1 MKNIISNK
9 KHLYFICFFLFLF
22 LVSNGLLAQTLSE
35 KLGGVAT
42 DFVIISG
49 EDTLDIDK
57 QIIIKRAKYKAKKDY
72 NTYETYEG
80 GYGGYGYGFGYG
92 YQSFHLEFTSK
103 QQVGKTNVFNGNRT
117 PTWYC
122 TFHYYDKNGKQ
133 TLEMFV
139 PGSMLKQ
146 GFNEQSVTSYI
157 YSLNL
162 VNVPILVLDNTSTIH
177 IEWQYHTM
185 KPKK

>member
-1 MKNIISNK
+1 MEIERQHGIVP
-9 KHLYFICFFLFLF
+9 FI
-22 LVSNGLLAQTLSE
+22 
-35 KLGGVAT
+35 AT
-42 DFVIISG
+42 I
-49 EDTLDIDK
+49 
-57 QIIIKRAKYKAKKDY
+57 
-72 NTYETYEG
+72 
-80 GYGGYGYGFGYG
+80 
-92 YQSFHLEFTSK
+92 
-103 QQVGKTNVFNGNRT
+103 
-117 PTWYC
+117 
-122 TFHYYDKNGKQ
+122 KNGKQ

-139 PGSMLKQ
+139 PGAMLKQ